1 MKRTAR
7 LLSLLLSAALL
18 FTLLAACGGGNDA
31 GGTPSGS
38 TAPSASQGGGSSAP
52 ADKDTFTVVLDSDI
66 VALDPAFAYDFTT
79 NPVVNQITQGLLI
92 FDQENQL
99 QPMLASSWEQVD
111 DLTYVYQIRD
121 DVTFS
126 DGTPMT
132 MDDVLF
138 SLERTRSEETASF
151 LGWMYDNVGTIEQTG
166 DWELTITLTQPDATF
181 QYYPATCA
189 FHVIS
194 KAHAESVGDKLGTP
208 EGGLVGTGP
217 YKFVSWQNGTEV
229 SLTRNENYWGDDPAY
244 YDNLTFKII
253 GEATTQVTALQ
264 TGEVDCSVAPPYD
277 MLEVLQSDPNL
288 NLQANNGFGVQYIAF
303 NNAKAPF
310 DDVNVRKAIY
320 HAINFQAIQ
329 DNLVKGAGTLAGL
342 LPSSEALFT
351 IEPERWTE
359 YAASK
364 PGLAYDVE
372 EAKALLAEAG
382 LADGFDCNLYISSTS
397 LANSIGLAIQNDL
410 AQVGINVELIKVSTD
425 EHTAYQFGDILGE
438 DGLRAYDMILAGW
451 EADVPDPAGNL
462 TPLYQGGNSSNAAA
476 YSNAEVDALIAQQA
490 QSSDPAERNDLMFQA
505 FDIITEDVPYIFV
518 YYPTKNLVM
527 NKAYTGVT
535 MGAAWSWNMQFQDA
549 QPAG

>member
-1 MKRTAR
+1 MKRIHR
-7 LLSLLLSAALL
+7 LLPLLLSAALML
-18 FTLLAACGGGNDA
+18 TLLSACGNNGTNNTTTPAADGGA
-31 GGTPSGS
+31 ASG
-38 TAPSASQGGGSSAP
+38 
-52 ADKDTFTVVLDSDI
+52 DKDTFTVVLDSDI

-79 NPVVNQITQGLLI
+79 NPVVNQITQGLLT
-92 FDQENQL
+92 FDDNNQL

-111 DLTYVYQIRD
+111 DVTYVYQIRD

-138 SLERTRSEETASF
+138 SLERTASDETASY
-151 LGWMYDNVGTIEQTG
+151 LGWMYDGVASMEQTG
-166 DWELTITLTQPDATF
+166 DWELTITLSQPDASF
-181 QYYPATCA
+181 QYYVATDA
-189 FHVIS
+189 FHIIS
-194 KAHAESVGDKLGTP
+194 KAYAEQVGDKLGTP

-229 SLTRNENYWGDDPAY
+229 VLTRNENYWGDDPAY
-244 YDNLTFKII
+244 YENLVFKII
-253 GEATTQVTALQ
+253 GESTTQVTALQ
-264 TGEVDCSVAPPYD
+264 TGDVDCSVAPPYD
-277 MLEVLQSDPNL
+277 MLDVLKSDPNL
-288 NLQANNGFGVQYIAF
+288 TLQANDGFGVQYIAF

-310 DDVNVRKAIY
+310 NDVNVRKAIY
-320 HAINFQAIQ
+320 HAIDIQAIM
-329 DNLVKGAGTLAGL
+329 DNLVKDAGTAANL

-364 PGLAYDVE
+364 PALSYDVE
-372 EAKALLAEAG
+372 EAKALLAQAG
-382 LADGFDCNLYISSTS
+382 YPDGFDCNLYISSTS

-410 AQVGINVELIKVSTD
+410 AQIGINVELVKVSTD
-425 EHTAYQFGDILGE
+425 EHTAYQFGEILGE

-462 TPLYQGGNSSNAAA
+462 TPLYQTDNSSNAAA
-476 YSNAEVDALIAQQA
+476 YSNAQVDELIAQQA
-490 QSSDPAERNDLMFQA
+490 QSSDPTERNDLMFQA

-527 NKAYTGVT
+527 NSSYTGVT
-535 MGAAWSWNMQFQDA
+535 MSAAWSWNMQFQGA
-549 QPAG
+549 RPAE

>member
-1 MKRTAR
+1 MKRTQR
-7 LLSLLLSAALL
+7 LLSLLLSAALVL
-18 FTLLAACGGGNDA
+18 ALAACGGGTATNTTPA
-31 GGTPSGS
+31 TGSGTQSG
-38 TAPSASQGGGSSAP
+38 A

-92 FDQENQL
+92 FDDDNQL

-111 DLTYVYQIRD
+111 DVTYVYQIRD

-138 SLERTRSEETASF
+138 SLERTASEETASY
-151 LGWMYDNVGTIEQTG
+151 LGWMFDGVSSMEQTG
-166 DWELTITLTQPDATF
+166 DWELTITLSQPDASF
-181 QYYPATCA
+181 KYYVGTDA

-194 KAHAESVGDKLGTP
+194 KAYAESVGEKLGTP

-229 SLTRNENYWGDDPAY
+229 VLTRNENYWGDDPAY
-244 YDNLTFKII
+244 FENLVFKII
-253 GEATTQVTALQ
+253 GESTTQVTALQ

-277 MLEVLQSDPNL
+277 MLEVLKADANL

-303 NNAKAPF
+303 NNAKEPF
-310 DDVNVRKAIY
+310 NDVNVRKAIY

-329 DNLVKGAGTLAGL
+329 DNLVKEAGTLAGL

-364 PGLAYDVE
+364 PALSYDVD

-382 LADGFDCNLYISSTS
+382 LADGFSCNLYISSTS

-410 AQVGINVELIKVSTD
+410 AQVGITVELIKVSTD
-425 EHTAYQFGDILGE
+425 EHTAYQFGDILGD

-476 YSNAEVDALIAQQA
+476 YSNAEVDELISQQA
-490 QSSDPAERNDLMFQA
+490 QSSDPTERNDLMFQA

-535 MGAAWSWNMQFQDA
+535 MGAAWSWNMQFQGA
-549 QPAG
+549 RPVE